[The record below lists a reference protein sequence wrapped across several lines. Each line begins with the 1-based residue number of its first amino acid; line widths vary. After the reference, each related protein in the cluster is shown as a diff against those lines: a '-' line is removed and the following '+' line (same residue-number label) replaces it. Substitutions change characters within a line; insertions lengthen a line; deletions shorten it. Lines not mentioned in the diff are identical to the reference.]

1 MFFFFCVYGG
11 FAGGFAAE
19 RRSINVPT
27 PAGTHIYIYIY
38 IYHLSCEGHV
48 VVNPPPCP
56 RSLTASCFEPRLRLH
71 PELLDG
77 AGDADVTSAR

>member
-1 MFFFFCVYGG
+1 MGVSLGVLLLSGG
-11 FAGGFAAE
+11 PSMYRHPQGH
-19 RRSINVPT
+19 IY
-27 PAGTHIYIYIY
+27 IYIYIY